1 MSDFPTGL
9 DRVALE
15 RIVAAGRQVLESES
29 ALNKT
34 GDNVVGAILRD
45 QGTFFEWNHYP
56 EGDVYDG
63 ESHSQYFYHAHAQG
77 QRANEHG
84 HFHTFLRPKGMPSGI
99 RPARVKNFTVP
110 KDDNEAL
117 CHIIGMSMDKFGKII
132 RLFTPNRWV
141 TGETWYVADDV
152 VCMLDNFIIGHTRP
166 SWPTNRWVSGM
177 VQLFRPQIA
186 ALVAERDASVAAW
199 EAEHEPDNDVYEDR
213 RLEITSERDVAV
225 EDQLAAAE
233 RALASK

>member
-1 MSDFPTGL
+1 MSEFPTGL

-15 RIVAAGRQVLESES
+15 RIVAAGRQVLECES
-29 ALNKT
+29 VLNKT

-45 QGTFFEWNHYP
+45 QGTFYEWNHFP

-63 ESHSQYFYHAHAQG
+63 ESHSQYFYHSHAQG
-77 QRANEHG
+77 QRTNEHG

-99 RPARVKNFTVP
+99 RPAPVKNFMVP

-117 CHIIGMSMDKFGKII
+117 GHIIGMSMDKFGKII
-132 RLFTPNRWV
+132 RLFTANRWV

-152 VCMLDNFIIGHTRP
+152 IRMLDNFIIGHTRP
-166 SWPTNRWVSGM
+166 SWATNRWVSGM
-177 VQLFRPQIA
+177 VQLFRPQIV
-186 ALVAERDASVAAW
+186 ALVAERDASVSAW

-213 RLEITSERDVAV
+213 RLEITSERDVSV